1 MGLTSET
8 LSEVLDHVVPLG
20 LSVDEEVESD
30 PLLEGDDSLDL
41 LGDEVVVLG
50 GRDLTLAEL
59 GTSNTDLL
67 GLGEGS
73 DGGGGCRTRASVPC
87 VGGARGRGTHGK

>member
-30 PLLEGDDSLDL
+30 LLLESDNTLNLLLDERVVLLDGDL
-41 LGDEVVVLG
+41 L
-50 GRDLTLAEL
+50 LAEL
-59 GTSNTDLL
+59 GSCESDLL
-67 GLGEGS
+67 GLGEGTDS
-73 DGGGGCRTRASVPC
+73 GGG
-87 VGGARGRGTHGK
+87 